1 MKFSRLPEIDKIKEL
16 TGNDHV
22 NVELKYQNSFTTQF
36 RGFLWFNCND
46 LPSFG
51 RR

>member
-1 MKFSRLPEIDKIKEL
+1 MKFSRLAEIDKIKEL

-22 NVELKYQNSFTTQF
+22 NVELKYQTSFTTQF

-51 RR
+51 R